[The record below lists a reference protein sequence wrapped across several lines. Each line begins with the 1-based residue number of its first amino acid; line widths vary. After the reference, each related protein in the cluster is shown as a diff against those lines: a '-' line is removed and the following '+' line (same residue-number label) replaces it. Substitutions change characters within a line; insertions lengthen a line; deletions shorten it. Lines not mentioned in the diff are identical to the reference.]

1 MSWRRRWTSSSSC
14 SAVNV
19 RRVRTYC
26 AELAGATCE
35 QPFGPGV
42 RVYKVRGKMFAL
54 VPDAPP
60 WSVSLKCDPVL
71 ARILRENHAAITPG
85 YHLNKA
91 HWNTV
96 ALDGSVPATLVREM
110 IANSYEL
117 VVRGLSA
124 AERRSLSAGTPS
136 SVPGCGRP

>member
-1 MSWRRRWTSSSSC
+1 MD
-14 SAVNV
+14 V
-19 RRVRTYC
+19 RRVRAYC
-26 AELAGATCE
+26 AERPGATSE
-35 QPFGPGV
+35 HPFGPDV
-42 RVYKVRGKMFAL
+42 RVYKVRGKIFAL

-96 ALDGSVPATLVREM
+96 VLDGSVPASLVREM
-110 IANSYEL
+110 ISNSYEL

-124 AERRSLSAGTPS
+124 AERRSISAGKPAS
-136 SVPGCGRP
+136 

>member
-1 MSWRRRWTSSSSC
+1 MR
-14 SAVNV
+14 A
-19 RRVRTYC
+19 YC
-26 AELAGATCE
+26 AGRPGATRE
-35 QPFGPGV
+35 YPFGPGV
-42 RVYKVRGKMFAL
+42 CVYKVRGKMFAL

-96 ALDGSVPATLVREM
+96 ALDGGVPATLVREM

-124 AERRSLSAGTPS
+124 ADRRSLSAGKPAS
-136 SVPGCGRP
+136 ARRGGRQYP